1 MKGENKVEPVKAYAC
16 YLKDD
21 NKRMNSSSG
30 AVFSALSSYIFSV
43 NGVVYGVAMA
53 DDCRSAVFISVTDEE
68 GLKKLR
74 GSKYL
79 QAKIGDTYK
88 NVKKDLLDGKT
99 VLFTGTGCQIN
110 GLKNFLQ
117 KDYNNLICVDVI
129 CHGVPSPELWR
140 KYVYYQEKKNKGKLK
155 YVNFRCKDEYWT
167 NFGMKEIIQGE
178 KLKKK
183 FISKDIDPYM
193 LMFLRD
199 YCLRPSCYE
208 CIAKKVKK
216 SDITIADFWG
226 IHRVAT
232 EMNDGK
238 GTSLV
243 LIRSEHGEQVFN
255 LIRDKMKWKEVSY
268 EDGVRGNP
276 AEYSSP
282 SRPSQRDT
290 FFEDMA
296 NLNFNELVSKYAVPT
311 SEAKKIELKRKIK
324 HIIAPIIQ
332 KRGGYN
338 IYNYGVLF
346 IFFDFE

>member
-1 MKGENKVEPVKAYAC
+1 MDKLWHER
-16 YLKDD
+16 D
-21 NKRMNSSSG
+21 N
-30 AVFSALSSYIFSV
+30 
-43 NGVVYGVAMA
+43 
-53 DDCRSAVFISVTDEE
+53 T
-68 GLKKLR
+68 
-74 GSKYL
+74 
-79 QAKIGDTYK
+79 
-88 NVKKDLLDGKT
+88 
-99 VLFTGTGCQIN
+99 
-110 GLKNFLQ
+110 
-117 KDYNNLICVDVI
+117 
-129 CHGVPSPELWR
+129 
-140 KYVYYQEKKNKGKLK
+140 
-155 YVNFRCKDEYWT
+155 
-167 NFGMKEIIQGE
+167 GE

-332 KRGGYN
+332 KRGGIISIIMAFCLSSSILN
-338 IYNYGVLF
+338 KL
-346 IFFDFE
+346 

>member
-1 MKGENKVEPVKAYAC
+1 MEPVKAYAC
-16 YLKDD
+16 YLRDD

-53 DDCRSAVFISVTDEE
+53 DDCCSAVFISVTDEE

-140 KYVYYQEKKNKGKLK
+140 KYVYYQEKKNKGKLE
-155 YVNFRCKDEYWT
+155 YVNFRCKDESWT
-167 NFGMKEIIQGE
+167 NFGMKEIIQGK

-243 LIRSEHGEQVFN
+243 LIRSEHGKQVFN
-255 LIRDKMKWKEVSY
+255 S
-268 EDGVRGNP
+268 
-276 AEYSSP
+276 
-282 SRPSQRDT
+282 
-290 FFEDMA
+290 
-296 NLNFNELVSKYAVPT
+296 
-311 SEAKKIELKRKIK
+311 
-324 HIIAPIIQ
+324 
-332 KRGGYN
+332 
-338 IYNYGVLF
+338 
-346 IFFDFE
+346 

>member
-1 MKGENKVEPVKAYAC
+1 MIGLVIALVGGFLTPFIPRLISGEVPNGINIYVLYLLNLGATVLSYWLFAY
-16 YLKDD
+16 K
-21 NKRMNSSSG
+21 NS
-30 AVFSALSSYIFSV
+30 I
-43 NGVVYGVAMA
+43 
-53 DDCRSAVFISVTDEE
+53 
-68 GLKKLR
+68 
-74 GSKYL
+74 L
-79 QAKIGDTYK
+79 QAFQRTDIVSK
-88 NVKKDLLDGKT
+88 VS
-99 VLFTGTGCQIN
+99 LF
-110 GLKNFLQ
+110 
-117 KDYNNLICVDVI
+117 
-129 CHGVPSPELWR
+129 
-140 KYVYYQEKKNKGKLK
+140 
-155 YVNFRCKDEYWT
+155 
-167 NFGMKEIIQGE
+167 
-178 KLKKK
+178 
-183 FISKDIDPYM
+183 KDIDPYM

-243 LIRSEHGEQVFN
+243 LIRSEHGKQVFN

-290 FFEDMA
+290 FFGDMA
-296 NLNFNELVSKYAVPT
+296 NLNFNELASKYAVPT

-324 HIIAPIIQ
+324 HIIAPIIRN
-332 KRGGYN
+332 RG
-338 IYNYGVLF
+338 V
-346 IFFDFE
+346 

>member
-1 MKGENKVEPVKAYAC
+1 M
-16 YLKDD
+16 L
-21 NKRMNSSSG
+21 
-30 AVFSALSSYIFSV
+30 IFGV
-43 NGVVYGVAMA
+43 NE
-53 DDCRSAVFISVTDEE
+53 S
-68 GLKKLR
+68 
-74 GSKYL
+74 
-79 QAKIGDTYK
+79 
-88 NVKKDLLDGKT
+88 
-99 VLFTGTGCQIN
+99 
-110 GLKNFLQ
+110 
-117 KDYNNLICVDVI
+117 
-129 CHGVPSPELWR
+129 
-140 KYVYYQEKKNKGKLK
+140 
-155 YVNFRCKDEYWT
+155 WT
-167 NFGMKEIIQGE
+167 NFGMKEIIQGK

-243 LIRSEHGEQVFN
+243 LIRSEHGKQVFN

-290 FFEDMA
+290 FFGDMA
-296 NLNFNELVSKYAVPT
+296 NLNFNELASKYAVPT

-324 HIIAPIIQ
+324 HIIAPIIRN
-332 KRGGYN
+332 RGG
-338 IYNYGVLF
+338 V
-346 IFFDFE
+346 